1 MTGGGAV
8 KTVHREPTVRLP
20 APAARAAAVIR
31 SVATRKGL
39 CVPSENY
46 QTIYHRVPPDHPT
59 SQSHRAHRLVLRFRS
74 DTSASRSPC
83 TFRRS
88 FTVLGTARA
97 LLPRSG
103 QVWCQPT
110 TASYSWHAA
119 TDSCCGTANVHGAA
133 RKRSSAR
140 CVPTLC
146 MHWAERRSTDG
157 DDARETTHARERER
171 RSG

>member
-1 MTGGGAV
+1 VTGGGAV
-8 KTVHREPTVRLP
+8 KTVPARPGSP
-20 APAARAAAVIR
+20 AAAPAWRGGGYYVIR
-31 SVATRKGL
+31 SRSRLKGL
-39 CVPSENY
+39 CVDRLRIIRRY
-46 QTIYHRVPPDHPT
+46 ITVYHQTIQPARATEHTVWYFGFPIRPPAAARVRSAD
-59 SQSHRAHRLVLRFRS
+59 LLRYC
-74 DTSASRSPC
+74 P
-83 TFRRS
+83 
-88 FTVLGTARA
+88 RA
-97 LLPRSG
+97 LLRSG

-110 TASYSWHAA
+110 TASYSWHAV

-157 DDARETTHARERER
+157 DDARER